1 MERKLTNSQ
10 KQMVNT
16 QEVDML
22 TAENEQLKKNGK
34 ELRLRLKM
42 AEDSHREMQSQ
53 LDEIQEKYNG
63 TKLQL

>member
-1 MERKLTNSQ
+1 
-10 KQMVNT
+10 MVNT

-53 LDEIQEKYNG
+53 LDEIQEKYNE